1 MSSLVNNKTQNSAED
16 WFKDFFSDKFRSYCL
31 NYSAHGMSTHFD
43 PHTNNLYNLD
53 QRIRNRTKKSKISLP
68 LRFKLNLFDSWA
80 WFGMKDDELLTSSKT
95 ADKLL
100 DYFDPIMR
108 ANLLNLAIS
117 RIKRI
122 ELNDTNS
129 LPMLIG
135 VRYIHYVGTNDNPS
149 LAFFKCRINSVN
161 LDTYHNYSR
170 LVITNDNLDVVQIN
184 HISFKYNYVASLD
197 NTTSNLSLS
206 DQFDKFDK
214 DKMTLLRCDKPLD
227 FIENGNGIVD
237 NSKMHCLSRFYD
249 EYLRFINSDLPL
261 ACGLTDP
268 QTSFWSAKIL
278 SEINA
283 AQAEQIPTYSDLLSR
298 VNDSRLDILFS
309 TWPRLKKINNAVK
322 LARLNMMELAS
333 LQALP
338 VKLTDRETALVVKW
352 YKQYRMTSLLDGASN
367 YADIYYAFLMDK
379 SGYGHTEQDIV
390 TYNRVL
396 TILKSY
402 ETVYGKRV
410 SLVSDGYFKNMA
422 KFDDFYCNFAKKLTT
437 LEYAPIDLEDI
448 TLSDNWDKLKQRLAG
463 RSYIRLLSTCALI
476 DCTFSEH
483 GLENLVDI
491 PTIYKKQDTYLCFM
505 FLRAAKYYFV
515 LIKHSI
521 FNNTDAYQIKH
532 VYDCNGNE
540 LTMHRTKYNQMVLD
554 KIRKIVG

>member
-1 MSSLVNNKTQNSAED
+1 MSNLAIDKAQKMAED
-16 WFKDFFSDKFRSYCL
+16 WFDDFFSDQFRQYCL
-31 NYSAHGMSTHFD
+31 NYSAHGSSPIFD
-43 PHTNNLYNLD
+43 PKTNNLYNLT
-53 QRIRNRTKKSKISLP
+53 QRINSRFKKLKMGLP
-68 LRFKLNLFDSWA
+68 LRFKFDLFDPWA
-80 WFGMKDDELLTSSKT
+80 WFGIENGKLLTSSQI
-95 ADKLL
+95 ADSLL
-100 DYFDPIMR
+100 DYFKPIMQI
-108 ANLLNLAIS
+108 ALPALAVS
-117 RIKRI
+117 RISC
-122 ELNDTNS
+122 LDLSSLDT
-129 LPMLIG
+129 LPTLIG
-135 VRYIHYVGTNDNPS
+135 VRYVRYIGKNSNPN
-149 LAFFKCRINSVN
+149 LAFFKCQIKSAN
-161 LDTYHNYSR
+161 LDTYHGQPR
-170 LVITNDNLDVVQIN
+170 LVITNDNLDIEQIN
-184 HISFKYNYVASLD
+184 YISFKYNYVANID
-197 NTTSNLSLS
+197 NTDEMFYLT

-227 FIENGNGIVD
+227 FVENGNGIAD

-249 EYLRFINSDLPL
+249 EYLRFINSNLPL

-283 AQAEQIPTYSDLLSR
+283 SQAGQVPTYSDLLSR
-298 VNDSRLDILFS
+298 VNDSRLDILLS
-309 TWPRLKKINNAVK
+309 TWPRLKKINNVVK

-338 VKLTDRETALVVKW
+338 VKLTDQETVLVVKW

-402 ETVYGKRV
+402 EIVYGKRV

-422 KFDDFYCNFAKKLTT
+422 RFDDFCCSFAKKLTM
-437 LEYAPIDLEDI
+437 LEYAPKDLEDI

-476 DCTFSEH
+476 DCTFGEH
-483 GLENLVDI
+483 GLDNLVNI

-515 LIKHSI
+515 LIKHST

-540 LTMHRTKYNQMVLD
+540 LTMYRTKYNQMVLD

>member
-1 MSSLVNNKTQNSAED
+1 MSNLAIDKAQKMAED
-16 WFKDFFSDKFRSYCL
+16 WFDDFFSDKFRLYCL
-31 NYSAHGMSTHFD
+31 NYSAHGSSPIFD
-43 PHTNNLYNLD
+43 PKTNNLYNLT
-53 QRIRNRTKKSKISLP
+53 QRINTRLKKLKIGFP
-68 LRFKLNLFDSWA
+68 LRFKFDLFDSWA
-80 WFGMKDDELLTSSKT
+80 WFGIKNGKLLTSSQI
-95 ADKLL
+95 ADSLL
-100 DYFDPIMR
+100 DYFRPIMQ
-108 ANLLNLAIS
+108 AVLPASAVS
-117 RIKRI
+117 RVSR
-122 ELNDTNS
+122 LDLS
-129 LPMLIG
+129 SLDVLPMLIG
-135 VRYIHYVGTNDNPS
+135 VRYARYIGKTSNPN
-149 LAFFKCRINSVN
+149 LAFFKCRIKSVN
-161 LDTYHNYSR
+161 LDTYHGQPR
-170 LVITNDNLDVVQIN
+170 LVITNDNLEIEQIN
-184 HISFKYNYVASLD
+184 YISFKYNYVANID
-197 NTTSNLSLS
+197 NPDEMFYLT

-214 DKMTLLRCDKPLD
+214 DKMTLLRCDRPLD
-227 FIENGNGIVD
+227 FVENGNGIVD

-268 QTSFWSAKIL
+268 QNSFWSAKIL

-283 AQAEQIPTYSDLLSR
+283 SQVGQIPTYSDLLSR
-298 VNDSRLDILFS
+298 VNDSRLDILLNV
-309 TWPRLKKINNAVK
+309 WPRLKKINNVVK
-322 LARLNMMELAS
+322 LAGLNMMELAS

-338 VKLTDRETALVVKW
+338 VKLTDQETVLVVKW

-379 SGYGHTEQDIV
+379 SSYGHTKQDIV

-402 ETVYGKRV
+402 EIVYGKRV

-422 KFDDFYCNFAKKLTT
+422 KFDDFYCSFAKKLTT
-437 LEYAPIDLEDI
+437 LEYAPKDLEDI

-483 GLENLVDI
+483 GLDNLINI

-532 VYDCNGNE
+532 VYDCDGNE
-540 LTMHRTKYNQMVLD
+540 LTIHRTKYNQMVLD

>member
-1 MSSLVNNKTQNSAED
+1 MSNLAIDKAQKMAED
-16 WFKDFFSDKFRSYCL
+16 WFDDFFSDKFRLYCL
-31 NYSAHGMSTHFD
+31 NYSAHGSSPIFD
-43 PHTNNLYNLD
+43 PKTNNLYNLT
-53 QRIRNRTKKSKISLP
+53 QRINTRLKKLKIGFP
-68 LRFKLNLFDSWA
+68 LRFKFDLFDPWA
-80 WFGMKDDELLTSSKT
+80 WFGIKNGKLLTSSQI
-95 ADKLL
+95 ADSLL
-100 DYFDPIMR
+100 DYFKPIMQVVLS
-108 ANLLNLAIS
+108 ASAVS
-117 RIKRI
+117 RVSR
-122 ELNDTNS
+122 LDLSS
-129 LPMLIG
+129 LGILPTLIG
-135 VRYIHYVGTNDNPS
+135 VRYARYIGKNSNPN
-149 LAFFKCRINSVN
+149 LAFFKCQIKSVN
-161 LDTYHNYSR
+161 LDIYHGQSR
-170 LVITNDNLDVVQIN
+170 LVITNDNLEIEQIN
-184 HISFKYNYVASLD
+184 YVSFKYNYVANID
-197 NTTSNLSLS
+197 NTDEMFYLT

-214 DKMTLLRCDKPLD
+214 DKMTLLRCDKSLD
-227 FIENGNGIVD
+227 FVENGNGIVD

-268 QTSFWSAKIL
+268 QNSFWSAKIL

-283 AQAEQIPTYSDLLSR
+283 SQAEQIPTYSDLLSR
-298 VNDSRLDILFS
+298 VNDSRLDILLS
-309 TWPRLKKINNAVK
+309 TWPRLKKINNVVK
-322 LARLNMMELAS
+322 LAKLSMMELAQ
-333 LQALP
+333 LQTLP
-338 VKLTDRETALVVKW
+338 VKLTDQETVLVVKW

-379 SGYGHTEQDIV
+379 SGYGHTKQDIV

-402 ETVYGKRV
+402 EIVYGKRV
-410 SLVSDGYFKNMA
+410 SLVSDGYFTNMA
-422 KFDDFYCNFAKKLTT
+422 KFDDFYCSFAKKLTT
-437 LEYAPIDLEDI
+437 LEYAPKDLEDI

-483 GLENLVDI
+483 GLDNLINI
-491 PTIYKKQDTYLCFM
+491 PELYKKQDTYLCFM

-515 LIKHSI
+515 LIKHST

-540 LTMHRTKYNQMVLD
+540 LTMHRTKYNQVILD